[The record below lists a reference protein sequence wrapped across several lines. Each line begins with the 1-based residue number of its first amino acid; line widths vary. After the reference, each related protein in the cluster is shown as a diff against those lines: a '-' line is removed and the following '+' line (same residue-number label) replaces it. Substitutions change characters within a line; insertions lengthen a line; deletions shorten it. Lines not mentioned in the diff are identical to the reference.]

1 MPEDEGADKP
11 KEADGPKPLPGTAE
25 LIASADRIRETAKWM
40 VATFGAVAGVLVA
53 GLQLSDIG
61 GLEGSDRSIAVAGS
75 MIAIGAVIAIIY
87 ITAAVLARGR
97 VARSDL
103 AAGPRQNRKLVQ
115 ELENSKGLYLPYESI
130 PDFVAEVDQ
139 QWAKQV
145 DSWSRLHSAT
155 DKAAQDNA
163 KADFT
168 ATKAVLPELNRRMS
182 QLLGI
187 ARVEDVKLAFERTR
201 KWAAGLAV
209 VAAIGAAAFSYV
221 NVAPDDAKSE
231 KALPQSPVVALADL
245 SGAGKNVLQGVAGEK
260 CDLDALEVV
269 TLSASAGGWEA
280 VILPVDECETARVV
294 IPFTQGE
301 LEPLDD
307 VSLDPPEE

>member
-1 MPEDEGADKP
+1 MPEGEGDGKP

-61 GLEGSDRSIAVAGS
+61 GLEGSDRNIAVAGS
-75 MIAIGAVIAIIY
+75 VIAIGAVIAIIY

-103 AAGPRQNRKLVQ
+103 AAGPRQNRRLVR
-115 ELENSKGLYLPYESI
+115 ELERSKGLYMPYESI
-130 PDFVAEVDQ
+130 PDFVAAVEQ
-139 QWAKQV
+139 QWTKQV
-145 DSWSRLHSAT
+145 ESWSRLHSAT

-201 KWAAGLAV
+201 KWTAALAV
-209 VAAIGAAAFSYV
+209 IAAIGAAAFSYV
-221 NVAPDDAKSE
+221 NVAPDEKSE

-280 VILPVDECETARVV
+280 VILPVDGCETARVV

-301 LEPLDD
+301 LEPLGDD
-307 VSLDPPEE
+307 VSLDLPEE